1 MQTGQ
6 DVAIK
11 IVKKKKNFT
20 TQAQLEISI
29 LESLQ
34 SAEHAGRKYIGA
46 CTTCTVEAVA
56 AEHADGRTD

>member
-20 TQAQLEISI
+20 TQAQLEIGI
-29 LESLQ
+29 LESL
-34 SAEHAGRKYIGA
+34 HRPDHPGKKFIGA
-46 CTTCTVEAVA
+46 CSIHTSLSIKM
-56 AEHADGRTD
+56 